1 MSAYFLFIFRKFTFS
16 AAVNVEP
23 MINLSELMHDCAH
36 WYCLQTQ
43 TYWQATLP
51 SFLCWDDIRRMYW
64 TYTAVTD
71 FSFTQFSALIVWI
84 WWLPSFESQCKGCI
98 FFSLRTHLMDQEKM
112 MKSLHWV
119 PVSYLSLSS
128 GSQEERP
135 ACEKPTPVIPKCS
148 VLGNPTHPD
157 VTVEK

>member
-51 SFLCWDDIRRMYW
+51 SFLCWDDIRRIEL
-64 TYTAVTD
+64 TRPLPISVSH
-71 FSFTQFSALIVWI
+71 SFLRWSYESDGYRHLRASVKDASSFPLGLISWI
-84 WWLPSFESQCKGCI
+84 KKRWWSHCIEFPSVICHCPLDRKKNVQPVKNPLRLSRNVLFWETLPI
-98 FFSLRTHLMDQEKM
+98 LM
-112 MKSLHWV
+112 
-119 PVSYLSLSS
+119 
-128 GSQEERP
+128 
-135 ACEKPTPVIPKCS
+135 
-148 VLGNPTHPD
+148 
-157 VTVEK
+157 